1 VLLAALNLASKDEDM
16 PVCLQALVREFYA
29 SKEEG
34 KLGGS
39 AMPLHQA
46 NDQL

>member
-29 SKEEG
+29 SKE
-34 KLGGS
+34 GGRGGN